1 MNNGVLAENC
11 KHCPEYRKSCEGND
25 PGCLCCRCPRN
36 LGQCITVKYCRETES
51 VLELAGDIDMDRE
64 YMIEKYYKT
73 KNME

>member
-1 MNNGVLAENC
+1 MSNGILAENC
-11 KHCPEYRKSCEGND
+11 KHCPEYRGSCEGND
-25 PGCLCCRCPRN
+25 PGCLCARCPRN

-51 VLELAGDIDMDRE
+51 VLELAGSVDMDRE